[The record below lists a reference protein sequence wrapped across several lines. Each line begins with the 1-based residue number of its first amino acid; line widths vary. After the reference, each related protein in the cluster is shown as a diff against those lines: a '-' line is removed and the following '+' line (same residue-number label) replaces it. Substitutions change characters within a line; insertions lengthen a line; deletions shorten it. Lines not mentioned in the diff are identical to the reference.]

1 MDCIALLDS
10 YINNRSKYYWIIE
23 GDIKGAFDHI
33 HHEIL
38 VRLLT
43 ERIVD
48 QRLLDLVDRFLKAG
62 IMEGSLFKHTELG
75 TPQGAICSPLLA
87 NISNW
92 IFIGGINMEASTE
105 KRRNAAG

>member
-1 MDCIALLDS
+1 
-10 YINNRSKYYWIIE
+10 
-23 GDIKGAFDHI
+23 
-33 HHEIL
+33 

-87 NISNW
+87 NIYLHQLDLYWWNKYGSLNRK
-92 IFIGGINMEASTE
+92 E
-105 KRRNAAG
+105 KERRRIKHQGNCALIRYADDCAPRTLLKQLA